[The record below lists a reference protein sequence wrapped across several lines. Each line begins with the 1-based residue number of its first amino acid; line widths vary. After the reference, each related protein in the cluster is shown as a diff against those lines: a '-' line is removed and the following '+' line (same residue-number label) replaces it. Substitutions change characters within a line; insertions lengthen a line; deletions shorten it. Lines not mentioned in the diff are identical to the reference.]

1 MWLWPQRISIGNR
14 SNMTSPSVSLA
25 WATDIHLDS
34 ASPQTAMEFIR
45 AIQASPCESVLLSGD
60 MSNGINLESDLAM
73 ITDCLEKPAYFV
85 LGNHDYYGSSIAE
98 VRRFAMNISSPRM
111 HWMAS
116 GNCLEIAPGVGLVGN
131 GGWGDAQFGNSENTP
146 VMLMDYFAIAE
157 LADVYDRDNNDMT
170 LGTQPALKEKL
181 RELGREAAEDLR
193 PQLMEA
199 ADRFSQV
206 IVLTHVPPFKEAAWH
221 EGAHSSDDWLPGFS
235 CKAVGEE
242 LVRVAE
248 VHADTTFTVL
258 CGHTHGGGFARIL
271 PNLVVH
277 TQAALYGSPGF
288 QIVKAGSDG
297 IIVDSAD

>member
-1 MWLWPQRISIGNR
+1 
-14 SNMTSPSVSLA
+14 MTDPTIRLT
-25 WATDIHLDS
+25 WATDIHLDQL
-34 ASPQTAMEFIR
+34 APDQAMAFLH
-45 AIQASPCESVLLSGD
+45 AIQSSQCDGVLLGGD
-60 MSNGINLESDLAM
+60 MSTAKSLEDDLTM
-73 ITDCLEKPAYFV
+73 IADYLDKPVYFV
-85 LGNHDYYGSSIAE
+85 LGNHDFYGGSIAG
-98 VRRFAMNISSPRM
+98 VRSIAGKFDSSRM
-111 HWMAS
+111 KWVA
-116 GNCLEIAPGVGLVGN
+116 GGDCLELAPGLGLVGN
-131 GGWGDAQFGNSENTP
+131 GGWGDARYGNCENTP
-146 VMLMDYFAIAE
+146 VMLTDYFVISE
-157 LADVYDRDNNDMT
+157 LADVYDRDNHEMT
-170 LGTQPALKEKL
+170 LGTQPALKDKL
-181 RELGREAAEDLR
+181 RALGREAAEDLR

-288 QIVKAGSDG
+288 QIVKACSDG
-297 IIVDSAD
+297 ISVDSAD

>member
-1 MWLWPQRISIGNR
+1 
-14 SNMTSPSVSLA
+14 MTSPSVSLA

-34 ASPQTAMEFIR
+34 ASPQTAIEFIR
-45 AIQASPCESVLLSGD
+45 AIQASRCESVLLSGD

-73 ITDCLEKPAYFV
+73 ITDSLEKPAYFV

-98 VRRFAMNISSPRM
+98 VRRVAMDFSSPRM
-111 HWMAS
+111 HWMA
-116 GNCLEIAPGVGLVGN
+116 GGDCLEIAPGVGLVGN
-131 GGWGDAQFGNSENTP
+131 GGWGDARHGNCENTP

-157 LADVYDRDNNDMT
+157 LADVYDRDNQDMT

-181 RELGREAAEDLR
+181 RALGREAAEDLR
-193 PQLMEA
+193 SQLMEA

-206 IVLTHVPPFKEAAWH
+206 IVLTHVPPFREAAWH

-248 VHADTTFTVL
+248 AHVDTTFTVL
-258 CGHTHGGGFARIL
+258 CGHTHGGGYARIL

-277 TQAALYGSPGF
+277 TQEALYGSPGF

-297 IIVDSAD
+297 ISVDSAD